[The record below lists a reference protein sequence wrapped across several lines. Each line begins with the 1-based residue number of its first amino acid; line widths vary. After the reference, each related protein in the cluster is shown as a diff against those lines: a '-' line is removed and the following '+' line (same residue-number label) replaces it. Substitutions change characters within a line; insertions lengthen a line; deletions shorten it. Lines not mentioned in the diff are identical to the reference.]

1 MNKPSKNR
9 LGPLPAFLTAVPVVL
24 AVLAILPSPAWSRP
38 QQAAVHSSPAQ
49 SADRFALDQKIPVD
63 PKITVGELPNGLR
76 YYIRE
81 NREPKNRADLRL
93 VVNAGSVLED
103 EDQRGLA
110 HMVEHTAFNGSKH
123 FARQKL
129 VEFMESIGMRFGAD
143 LNAFTG
149 FDETIYTLRIPT
161 DSPEIIR
168 TALLILEDWAHGLTF
183 DEKAIDKERGVITE
197 EWRLGQGAEARMR
210 DKQFPVLFRG
220 SRYAERQ
227 PIGKKE
233 IIETFKPET
242 LKRFYRTWYRPDLM
256 AVIAVGDFDRAKMEE
271 LVKRQFA
278 AIPRDP
284 KAPPRPVY
292 PVPDHD
298 ETLVAVATDKEE
310 TRSTVAVFHKL
321 PLRDQST
328 VGAYRQRTV
337 EMLFNAMLNNRFNEI
352 AQKPDPPF
360 LGAGSSEER
369 FVASKEVFAL
379 SALVPE
385 GGIVRGLRALYTEG
399 ERVARFGF
407 TKTEFE
413 RQKQDIARFYERA
426 LVQKETEDSGDFAEE
441 FTRSFLEGEP
451 IPGIEYEHTLQ
462 SHFLPEIALDEV
474 NRLAREW
481 MTARNRVI
489 MVNAPD
495 KPGPKVPDAPEL
507 LAVLEDIKHLEIA
520 PYQDT
525 LSEAPLLAVLPP
537 AGEVVSSRAV
547 EAAGITEWTLS
558 NGARVVLK
566 PTKFKEDEILVR
578 ATSPGGISLA
588 AEENLVPANT
598 ADNVVASGG
607 LDGFSEV
614 DLHKKLAGKA
624 VTLTPLIGE
633 LEEGLSGSASP
644 KDAETLFQMIYLTF
658 TSPRPD
664 PTVFES
670 IKAQLKAAL
679 ENRVKDP
686 EAVFTDTL
694 RSTLQRDQPRFR
706 AMTVDDIPHM
716 DLEKS
721 LAFYRDRFAD
731 ADDFAFIFV
740 GNLDLEKLKPLVCR
754 YLASLPTHGRKE
766 TWKDWRVPPPEGVV
780 KRSVVKGVE
789 PKSLEAIVFSGPF
802 RSGMANRLALR
813 AAAQVLETRLRKVL
827 REKLG
832 ETYDVSVRPYMSKI
846 PREEYRLM
854 IDLGADPKRIDSMTK
869 VIFKEIKELKDKG
882 PDDHELSDVRT
893 AESRDYETNCRE
905 NGWWLA
911 ELVER
916 YRVGEDPAEV
926 LRFPET
932 LSRLTKRVI
941 QDAARMYLNTKRYVQ
956 VTLYPEKMPA
966 APRR

>member
-1 MNKPSKNR
+1 MIERMKNQLRTR
-9 LGPLPAFLTAVPVVL
+9 LAAWPALLAPVLVFAALL
-24 AVLAILPSPAWSRP
+24 ASPASHAWSRP
-38 QQAAVHSSPAQ
+38 QAAAPQADP
-49 SADRFALDQKIPVD
+49 FALDRKIPVD
-63 PKITVGELPNGLR
+63 PKITVGTLPNGLR

-81 NREPKNRADLRL
+81 NKEPKDRADLRL

-110 HMVEHTAFNGSKH
+110 HFVEHMAFNGSKH
-123 FARQKL
+123 FPRQKFID
-129 VEFMESIGMRFGAD
+129 FMQSIGMRFGPD

-149 FDETIYTLRIPT
+149 FDETTYMLRIPT

-168 TALLILEDWAHGLTF
+168 TALLIMEDWAHDLTF

-233 IIETFKPET
+233 TIESFKPET

-256 AVIAVGDFDRAKMEE
+256 AVIIVGDFDRARMEE
-271 LVKRQFA
+271 LVRKQFSG
-278 AIPRDP
+278 IPRDP

-298 ETLVAVATDKEE
+298 ETLVAVATDKEAS
-310 TRSTVAVFHKL
+310 RSTVAVFHKL

-328 VGAYRQRTV
+328 IGAYRQRTV
-337 EMLFNAMLNNRFNEI
+337 EMLFNAMLNNRLNEI

-360 LGAGSSEER
+360 LGAAASEER
-369 FVASKEVFAL
+369 FVASKELFAL

-385 GGIVRGLRALYTEG
+385 GGILRGLRALYAEG
-399 ERVARFGF
+399 ERVGRFGF
-407 TKTEFE
+407 TATEFD
-413 RQKQDIARFYERA
+413 RQKRDIARFYERA
-426 LVQKETEDSGDFAEE
+426 LVEKETEDSSDFAEE

-462 SHFLPEIALDEV
+462 SHFMPGIALDEV
-474 NRLAREW
+474 DRLAREW
-481 MTARNRVI
+481 MTERNRVI

-495 KPGPKVPDAPEL
+495 KPSAKVPDASAL
-507 LAVLEDIKHLEIA
+507 LAVLEDVRKEELA
-520 PYQDT
+520 AYKDT
-525 LSEAPLLAVLPP
+525 VSDAPLLAAPP
-537 AGEVVSSRAV
+537 APGEIVSARTV
-547 EAAGITEWTLS
+547 EAAGVTEWTLS
-558 NGARVVLK
+558 NGVRVVLK
-566 PTKFKEDEILVR
+566 PTKFKEDEILLK

-588 AEENLVPANT
+588 PEDDLIPANT
-598 ADNVVASGG
+598 ADDVVSQGG

-614 DLHKKLAGKA
+614 ELQKKLAGKT
-624 VTLTPLIGE
+624 VRLSPLIGE

-658 TSPRPD
+658 TAPRAD
-664 PTVFES
+664 AAVFES
-670 IKAQLKAAL
+670 FKAQLKAVL

-686 EAVFTDTL
+686 QAVFTDAL
-694 RSTLQRDQPRFR
+694 RNTLQRDQPRFR
-706 AMTVDDIPHM
+706 AMTVDEIPRM

-721 LAFYRDRFAD
+721 MAFYKDRFGD
-731 ADDFAFIFV
+731 AGDFTFVLV
-740 GNLDLEKLKPLVCR
+740 GNLDPETIKPLVLR
-754 YLASLPTHGRKE
+754 YLASLPARGRKE

-780 KRSVVKGVE
+780 KRAVVKGLE

-802 RSGMANRLALR
+802 KRTMENRLALR
-813 AAAQVLETRLRKVL
+813 AASQVLETRLRKVL

-832 ETYDVSVRPYMSKI
+832 ETYDVSVQPLSYKI
-846 PREEYRLM
+846 PTEEYRVM

-869 VIFKEIKELKDKG
+869 VIFKEIRKLQDKG
-882 PDDHELSDVRT
+882 PNEREVADART
-893 AESRDYETNCRE
+893 AESRDYELNVRE
-905 NGWWLA
+905 NGWWLS

-916 YRVGEDPAEV
+916 YRLGEDPAEA

-932 LSRLTKRVI
+932 LSALSARAV
-941 QDAARMYLNTKRYVQ
+941 QAAAGMYFNPKRYVQ
-956 VTLYPEKMPA
+956 VTLYPEKKPA
-966 APRR
+966 AATH